1 MSHFFTLANEIP
13 IIMAIA
19 TVIIATMFTSLLAV
33 VVRLIEPIP
42 RVAIVAF
49 LMALRGWAIVLQGLR

>member
-19 TVIIATMFTSLLAV
+19 TVIIATMATSFLAV
-33 VVRLIEPIP
+33 VVRLIEPIH

-49 LMALRGWAIVLQGLR
+49 LMALSGWAIVLQGLR

>member
-19 TVIIATMFTSLLAV
+19 TLIIATMFTSFLAV
-33 VVRLIEPIP
+33 VVRLIEPIH
-42 RVAIVAF
+42 RVTIVAF
-49 LMALRGWAIVLQGLR
+49 LIALSGWAIVLQELR